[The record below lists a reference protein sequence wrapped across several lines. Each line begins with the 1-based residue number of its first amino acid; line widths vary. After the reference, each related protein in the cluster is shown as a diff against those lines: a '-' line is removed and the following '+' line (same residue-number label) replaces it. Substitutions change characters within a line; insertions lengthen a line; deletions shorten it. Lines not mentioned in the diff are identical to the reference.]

1 MKETIFDKI
10 ISKEISSEIVYE
22 DDNYLAFKDINPQA
36 PIHILI
42 IPKKRIS
49 TINDLNIDDSK
60 IIGQMILIAR
70 DIAKSLDID
79 ESGYRLVFNCN
90 EDGGQTVFH
99 IHLHL
104 LGGRSLNWP
113 PG

>member
-1 MKETIFDKI
+1 MEETIFDKI

-22 DDNYLAFKDINPQA
+22 DNNYLAFKDINPQA
-36 PIHILI
+36 PVHILI
-42 IPKKRIS
+42 IPKKRIP
-49 TINDLNIDDSK
+49 TINDLDKDDSK
-60 IIGQMILIAR
+60 TIGEMTLIAR
-70 DIAKSLDID
+70 DIAKLLNID
-79 ESGYRLVFNCN
+79 KDGYRLVFNCN

-104 LGGRSLNWP
+104 LGGRSLSWP

>member
-1 MKETIFDKI
+1 MTETIFDKI
-10 ISKEISSEIVYE
+10 ISKEISSDIVYE
-22 DDNYLAFKDINPQA
+22 DKDYLAFTDVNPQA

-49 TINDLNIDDSK
+49 TINDVQGSDAELV
-60 IIGQMILIAR
+60 GQMVV
-70 DIAKSLDID
+70 IAKQIAKDKGIAKD
-79 ESGYRLVFNCN
+79 GYRLIFNCN
-90 EDGGQTVFH
+90 EDGGQSVFH

-104 LGGRSLNWP
+104 LGGRKLNWP